1 MRKEEKILFRDLT
14 MTEKQNVIKVWER
27 TSINEKT
34 DHAKEKMER
43 LGITDADVERAW
55 KVNHIIEYKVVV
67 ENNEVTDVRL
77 LVRGLDVKEKKYE
90 WTSNGREIKKEAM
103 CNVCLVEKKKKNKL
117 ITCYT
122 SPTNVNRYKNSN
134 GRVDMAYEQTMNDNL
149 RKNLLALMK

>member
-27 TSINEKT
+27 TNINEKT
-34 DHAKEKMER
+34 DHAKEKMSR

-77 LVRGLDVKEKKYE
+77 LVRGLDVTEKKYE
-90 WTSNGREIKKEAM
+90 WTSNGREMRKEAK
-103 CNVCLVEKKKKNKL
+103 CNVCLVVSLRKNKL

-149 RKNLLALMK
+149 RKNLMALMK

>member
-34 DHAKEKMER
+34 DHAKEKMSR

-77 LVRGLDVKEKKYE
+77 LVRGLDVTEKK
-90 WTSNGREIKKEAM
+90 
-103 CNVCLVEKKKKNKL
+103 
-117 ITCYT
+117 
-122 SPTNVNRYKNSN
+122 
-134 GRVDMAYEQTMNDNL
+134 
-149 RKNLLALMK
+149 